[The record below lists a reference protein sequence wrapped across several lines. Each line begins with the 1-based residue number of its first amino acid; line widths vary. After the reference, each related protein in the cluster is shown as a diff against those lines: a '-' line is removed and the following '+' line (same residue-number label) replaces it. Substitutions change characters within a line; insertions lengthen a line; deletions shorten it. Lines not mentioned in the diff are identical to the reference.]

1 ARWRIWSVNTRALAS
16 TLPYVSYGNW
26 GSSPSLRTSYRS
38 DGKRVLSSSNEP
50 SSAFE
55 PYPPTNRTSSR
66 LRAGARRGS
75 AIGVSAGAMVGV
87 GAERISLG
95 LSSVSGMLLEVGG
108 WPVPLGAGGRPSSA
122 LAVSPPA
129 ERRASAMTDA
139 RMRTPGVTPRSQQ
152 MEAPGSHRRSGRYRS
167 TALRPGSRHLARL
180 RARGKFVGIVE
191 WFEPRV
197 LVSPFDRP
205 REKAVRKPRVLREA
219 RSVEIATDH
228 FSLYRALGLVFAVVA
243 VSGDDR
249 SERLRAGAEVRPP
262 GVVLEPD
269 ERSVGRIHQQIAHE
283 ALPAGASGHVEN
295 AQPWYRG
302 ADLRHV
308 LVSEE
313 LIAAADR
320 EDRGA
325 ALDGLP
331 QARAVLAHQIGADDV
346 LPLILAAAE
355 EPHVGP
361 QWVGPFANGVGP
373 HLDADPAPFRALGE
387 RDDVAAVAV

>member
-1 ARWRIWSVNTRALAS
+1 
-16 TLPYVSYGNW
+16 
-26 GSSPSLRTSYRS
+26 
-38 DGKRVLSSSNEP
+38 
-50 SSAFE
+50 
-55 PYPPTNRTSSR
+55 
-66 LRAGARRGS
+66 
-75 AIGVSAGAMVGV
+75 MVGV

-95 LSSVSGMLLEVGG
+95 LSSVSGTLLEVGG

-122 LAVSPPA
+122 FPVSPPA

-152 MEAPGSHRRSGRYRS
+152 MEAPGSHRRSGRYWS

-180 RARGKFVGIVE
+180 RARGELVGIVE
-191 WFEPRV
+191 WFQPRV

-205 REKAVRKPRVLREA
+205 REKAVREPWVLRET
-219 RSVEIATDH
+219 RSVEIAADH
-228 FSLYRALGLVFAVVA
+228 FSLDRALGLVLAVVA
-243 VSGDDR
+243 VPSDDR

-269 ERSVGRIHQQIAHE
+269 KRSIRRIHQQIAHE
-283 ALPAGASGHVEN
+283 ALPAGARGHVEN
-295 AQPWYRG
+295 AKPRDRR

-308 LVSEE
+308 LVPEE

-325 ALDGLP
+325 ALDRVP
-331 QARAVLAHQIGADDV
+331 QGRAVLARQIGADDV
-346 LPLILAAAE
+346 LPLILTAAE

-361 QWVGPFANGVGP
+361 LRVGPLANGVGP
-373 HLDADPAPFRALGE
+373 HLDADAPPFRALGE
-387 RDDVAAVAV
+387 RDDVAAVAVDVHQVGIEVRDPQIHDSQSSQNGTVAPARASTARKACIAV